1 MFRDQPNLTEAD
13 LVGYEF
19 FFNKSLMLYL
29 LV

>member
-1 MFRDQPNLTEAD
+1 MFRDQPNTEAD